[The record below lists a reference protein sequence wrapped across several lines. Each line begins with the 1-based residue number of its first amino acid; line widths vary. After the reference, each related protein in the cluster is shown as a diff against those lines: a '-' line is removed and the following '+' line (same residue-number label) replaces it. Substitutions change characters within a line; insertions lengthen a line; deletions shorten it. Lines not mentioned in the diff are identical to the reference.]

1 MLTNGLG
8 WPHLLVLGLV
18 VVLVF
23 GSKRLP
29 DTARSLGRS
38 MRILK
43 AETTSL
49 RTDTPTHTDVEESE
63 VDPARLAAMQR
74 QVDELRTRL
83 ADREKA

>member
-8 WPHLLVLGLV
+8 WPHLLILGLV

-49 RTDTPTHTDVEESE
+49 RTDAEESE

-74 QVDELRTRL
+74 QVDELRARL